1 MECERI
7 RPLTGWLAGTQG
19 LVTEV
24 LRGLG
29 RNCHDG
35 ACEYPRSPEMDI
47 LDCNAANAD
56 SVLLAERTACAWSRA
71 HAIRGKST
79 QTPAWWL
86 GDAAFEADVRA
97 LSDDSTSPSVLDVSP
112 LNILNYSQG
121 SFSLI
126 EHDLHAAFGR
136 EAAAQSLA
144 VLRTESVERCFALR
158 RELVNMKKAL
168 LVLFQDAQ
176 RVVKQLRRAQNYF
189 HISQSFE
196 ERAQLL
202 DSPRYE
208 QYNSV
213 CETLQ
218 RAKGLTRALHDA
230 RDLTKGLCTLP
241 RHPEEHPRT
250 ARSGEMAIPAG
261 LRNLPRS
268 MHAWKA
274 LANADAFLAALGA
287 HDLSLGARDL
297 SLEARDLS
305 LGTHDLSLG
314 AHDLSGA
321 PEALWPASQ
330 LPPSGYSVGI
340 TAEIL
345 SRGLSAVEAA
355 HGQALDWPPSMT
367 RYVRLVLI
375 ARGGAKA
382 LAMADATERY
392 RATLQHV
399 HERSASSL
407 AALHAFMAH
416 ASARL
421 EQAGLRM
428 PQTLWRRAT
437 SSVASPPK
445 APTGDGAHAHDGR
458 EAPPCPAAPRA
469 SMNSAAGVGM
479 GGPDGA
485 DDLPSRPTEE
495 LTDEVS
501 DLWSCHLRASKHA
514 CQLEAILAANTQ
526 LLALISLVAA
536 RRTQHCGERM
546 ARSFVAGDAVR
557 GATAAMFVPPEF
569 RQLAAQL
576 AAITAEARQ
585 LDESMRRSIA
595 VEGWPPPTSA
605 GRARVVL
612 DGVGAFECC
621 RCERSCS
628 GVWAAHILSGA
639 RSCVCWECEGALRSA
654 GMCPHDGAYD
664 GAARS
669 GSSSSIKAPPTGV
682 SHAAFFCVHQQK
694 CVVCDGA
701 SYATC
706 TECRMGQGDGDAVA
720 ALCMQLE
727 PEVLFLD
734 FDRTL
739 ATTRS
744 GGSPLDGVHALDV
757 ELADLMAAG
766 VPTWVVTRNRHV
778 VEIGAFLKSKGVHAA
793 GVKHAPQG
801 ISKAKAIVEVL
812 PSLLCDSPGT
822 IRAIFVDDD
831 VRECCDPALVKL
843 PGLLR
848 VLFRRGAV

>member
-1 MECERI
+1 
-7 RPLTGWLAGTQG
+7 
-19 LVTEV
+19 
-24 LRGLG
+24 
-29 RNCHDG
+29 
-35 ACEYPRSPEMDI
+35 MDI

-56 SVLLAERTACAWSRA
+56 SVLLAERTARAWSRA

-287 HDLSLGARDL
+287 R
-297 SLEARDLS
+297 
-305 LGTHDLSLG
+305 DLSLG

-321 PEALWPASQ
+321 PDLTVAGDDDAGSGQPGAAAEEEGEHESGPQQAAAATAAAQSCSGEALWTASQ

-345 SRGLSAVEAA
+345 SRGLSAVVAA

-421 EQAGLRM
+421 EQAGI
-428 PQTLWRRAT
+428 P
-437 SSVASPPK
+437 
-445 APTGDGAHAHDGR
+445 
-458 EAPPCPAAPRA
+458 

-654 GMCPHDGAYD
+654 GTCPHDGAYD

-669 GSSSSIKAPPTGV
+669 GSSISKAPPTGV

>member
-1 MECERI
+1 M
-7 RPLTGWLAGTQG
+7 
-19 LVTEV
+19 
-24 LRGLG
+24 
-29 RNCHDG
+29 
-35 ACEYPRSPEMDI
+35 
-47 LDCNAANAD
+47 DCNAANAD
-56 SVLLAERTACAWSRA
+56 SVLLAERTARAWSRA

-287 HDLSLGARDL
+287 RDLSLGAHDLSLGARDL

-305 LGTHDLSLG
+305 LGAHDLSLG

-345 SRGLSAVEAA
+345 SRGLSAVVAA

-421 EQAGLRM
+421 EQAGIRM

-445 APTGDGAHAHDGR
+445 AATGDGAHAHDGR

-654 GMCPHDGAYD
+654 GTCPHDGAYD

-669 GSSSSIKAPPTGV
+669 GSSISKAPPTGV

>member
-1 MECERI
+1 M
-7 RPLTGWLAGTQG
+7 
-19 LVTEV
+19 
-24 LRGLG
+24 
-29 RNCHDG
+29 
-35 ACEYPRSPEMDI
+35 
-47 LDCNAANAD
+47 DCNATNAD
-56 SVLLAERTACAWSRA
+56 SVLLAERTARAWSRA

-287 HDLSLGARDL
+287 HDLSLGA
-297 SLEARDLS
+297 
-305 LGTHDLSLG
+305 
-314 AHDLSGA
+314 HDLSGA
-321 PEALWPASQ
+321 PDLTVAGDDDAGSGQPGAAAEEEGEHESGPQQAAAATAAAQSCSGEALWTASQ

-345 SRGLSAVEAA
+345 SRGLSAVVAA

-421 EQAGLRM
+421 EQAGIRM

-445 APTGDGAHAHDGR
+445 AATGDGAHAHDGR

-557 GATAAMFVPPEF
+557 GATAAMFVPHEF

-654 GMCPHDGAYD
+654 GTCPHDGAYD

-669 GSSSSIKAPPTGV
+669 GSSISKAPPTGV

>member
-1 MECERI
+1 M
-7 RPLTGWLAGTQG
+7 
-19 LVTEV
+19 
-24 LRGLG
+24 
-29 RNCHDG
+29 
-35 ACEYPRSPEMDI
+35 
-47 LDCNAANAD
+47 DCNAANAD
-56 SVLLAERTACAWSRA
+56 SVLLAERTARAWSRA

-287 HDLSLGARDL
+287 RDL

-345 SRGLSAVEAA
+345 SRGLSAVVAA

-392 RATLQHV
+392 RSRAGQRTRV
-399 HERSASSL
+399 SS
-407 AALHAFMAH
+407 
-416 ASARL
+416 
-421 EQAGLRM
+421 
-428 PQTLWRRAT
+428 T
-437 SSVASPPK
+437 
-445 APTGDGAHAHDGR
+445 
-458 EAPPCPAAPRA
+458 
-469 SMNSAAGVGM
+469 
-479 GGPDGA
+479 
-485 DDLPSRPTEE
+485 
-495 LTDEVS
+495 
-501 DLWSCHLRASKHA
+501 
-514 CQLEAILAANTQ
+514 
-526 LLALISLVAA
+526 
-536 RRTQHCGERM
+536 RRT
-546 ARSFVAGDAVR
+546 ARGNHR
-557 GATAAMFVPPEF
+557 G
-569 RQLAAQL
+569 
-576 AAITAEARQ
+576 
-585 LDESMRRSIA
+585 
-595 VEGWPPPTSA
+595 
-605 GRARVVL
+605 
-612 DGVGAFECC
+612 GA
-621 RCERSCS
+621 
-628 GVWAAHILSGA
+628 
-639 RSCVCWECEGALRSA
+639 
-654 GMCPHDGAYD
+654 
-664 GAARS
+664 
-669 GSSSSIKAPPTGV
+669 
-682 SHAAFFCVHQQK
+682 
-694 CVVCDGA
+694 
-701 SYATC
+701 
-706 TECRMGQGDGDAVA
+706 
-720 ALCMQLE
+720 
-727 PEVLFLD
+727 
-734 FDRTL
+734 
-739 ATTRS
+739 
-744 GGSPLDGVHALDV
+744 
-757 ELADLMAAG
+757 
-766 VPTWVVTRNRHV
+766 
-778 VEIGAFLKSKGVHAA
+778 
-793 GVKHAPQG
+793 
-801 ISKAKAIVEVL
+801 
-812 PSLLCDSPGT
+812 
-822 IRAIFVDDD
+822 
-831 VRECCDPALVKL
+831 PA
-843 PGLLR
+843 
-848 VLFRRGAV
+848 

>member
-1 MECERI
+1 M
-7 RPLTGWLAGTQG
+7 
-19 LVTEV
+19 
-24 LRGLG
+24 
-29 RNCHDG
+29 
-35 ACEYPRSPEMDI
+35 
-47 LDCNAANAD
+47 DCNAANAD
-56 SVLLAERTACAWSRA
+56 SVLLAERTARAWSRA

-250 ARSGEMAIPAG
+250 TRSGEMAIPAG

-287 HDLSLGARDL
+287 RDLSLGAHDLSLGAHDL

-305 LGTHDLSLG
+305 LGAHDLSLG

-345 SRGLSAVEAA
+345 SRGLSAVVAA

-421 EQAGLRM
+421 EQAGIRM

-437 SSVASPPK
+437 SSVASTPK
-445 APTGDGAHAHDGR
+445 AATGDGAHAHDGR

-479 GGPDGA
+479 GGPDGVNSAAGVGMGGPDGA

-495 LTDEVS
+495 LTDDVS

-654 GMCPHDGAYD
+654 GTCPHDGAYD

-669 GSSSSIKAPPTGV
+669 GSSISKAPPTGV

>member
-1 MECERI
+1 MNTHT
-7 RPLTGWLAGTQG
+7 L
-19 LVTEV
+19 
-24 LRGLG
+24 
-29 RNCHDG
+29 
-35 ACEYPRSPEMDI
+35 SPEMDI
-47 LDCNAANAD
+47 LDFNATNAD
-56 SVLLAERTACAWSRA
+56 SVLLAERTARAWSRA

-287 HDLSLGARDL
+287 RDLSLGAHDLSLGARDL

-345 SRGLSAVEAA
+345 SRGLSAVVAA

-421 EQAGLRM
+421 EQAGIRM

-445 APTGDGAHAHDGR
+445 AATGDGAHAHDGR

-654 GMCPHDGAYD
+654 GTCPHDGAYD

-669 GSSSSIKAPPTGV
+669 GSSISKAPPTGV

>member
-1 MECERI
+1 M
-7 RPLTGWLAGTQG
+7 
-19 LVTEV
+19 
-24 LRGLG
+24 
-29 RNCHDG
+29 
-35 ACEYPRSPEMDI
+35 
-47 LDCNAANAD
+47 DCNAANAD
-56 SVLLAERTACAWSRA
+56 SVLLAERTARAWSRA

-305 LGTHDLSLG
+305 LGAHDLSLG

-345 SRGLSAVEAA
+345 SRGLSAVVAA

-421 EQAGLRM
+421 EQAGIRM

-445 APTGDGAHAHDGR
+445 AATGDGAHAHDGR

-469 SMNSAAGVGM
+469 SMNSAAGVGMGGPDGVNSAAGVGM

-654 GMCPHDGAYD
+654 GTCPHDGAYD

-669 GSSSSIKAPPTGV
+669 GSSISKAPPTGV

-812 PSLLCDSPGT
+812 PSLLCNSPGT